1 MALVDCPE
9 CGRPVSDAAI
19 ACPQCGH
26 PIEGPPPARRLH
38 PALAVVAVLAFLIP
52 LVWLMRPSGSPRPR
66 PTPPAAER
74 PVPATETPVSDAKT
88 PLGWGTFADHPAR
101 AAYEQAELVG
111 AKELLLL
118 FYGLRRSPF
127 EPAEFAAFFPDWRP
141 TDPAWALERN
151 QAEKRV
157 QLETAYAALKDK
169 SLLVR
174 NREIRVGAYDARR
187 GGFPL
192 YRSPDP
198 RAGRTGLPRT
208 VVMWDL
214 SASGQAD
221 LRRVNAAAAKRNRRY
236 TNLTTA
242 IELDNV
248 GWRDLDVDFL
258 PWPAADVARVAAEF
272 GHGQPLDEPAA
283 IRELGKDEQTYR
295 TLTGYF
301 VARPVKTEGK
311 RVAMEG
317 EVYLRKTVHMHVD
330 QMILATPHG
339 TVLGAYAV
347 R

>member
-1 MALVDCPE
+1 MALVNCPE
-9 CGRPVSDAAI
+9 CSRPVSDAAI
-19 ACPQCGH
+19 SCPHCGH

-38 PALAVVAVLAFLIP
+38 PVLAVVAVLAFLIP
-52 LVWLMRPSGSPRPR
+52 LLWLTRPSGPAKPRA
-66 PTPPAAER
+66 TPPVAER
-74 PVPATETPVSDAKT
+74 PAPETEAPVSDAKT
-88 PLGWGTFADHPAR
+88 ELTWGPFSDHPAR
-101 AAYEQAELVG
+101 AAYTQAELVG

-118 FYGLRRSPF
+118 FYGLRRAPF

-141 TDPAWALERN
+141 TDPAWALARN
-151 QAEKRV
+151 QAEKRG
-157 QLETAYAALKDK
+157 QLEAAHAALRDK
-169 SLLVR
+169 PLLVR

-198 RAGRTGLPRT
+198 RENRLGLPRT

-221 LRRVNAAAAKRNRRY
+221 LRRINEAAAKRNRRY

-258 PWPAADVARVAAEF
+258 PWPAADAARVAAEF

-283 IRELGKDEQTYR
+283 IRELGKGEQGYR

-317 EVYLRKTVHMHVD
+317 EVYLRKTVHMAVD

-339 TVLGAYAV
+339 TVLGAFAA